1 MSLFGFGDGSFDNGK
16 VIRVNKGRIGSCMK
30 TSVEGSE
37 GGKIMKIKGIKIL
50 VLAFFVGEWG
60 LKLI

>member
-1 MSLFGFGDGSFDNGK
+1 MSLLAFSDGSFNNSKIICVDE
-16 VIRVNKGRIGSCMK
+16 GRIGSSMK
-30 TSVEGSE
+30 GSVDRPKW
-37 GGKIMKIKGIKIL
+37 GKIMKIKGIKIL